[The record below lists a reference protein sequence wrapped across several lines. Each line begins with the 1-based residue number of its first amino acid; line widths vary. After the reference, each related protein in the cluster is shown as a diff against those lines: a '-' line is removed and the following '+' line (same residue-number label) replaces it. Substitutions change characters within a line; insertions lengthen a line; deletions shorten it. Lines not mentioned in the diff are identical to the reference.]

1 MLLSMT
7 LLSAVVF
14 GASPTITGLVPIDG
28 FSNYN
33 GASGKLVV
41 SLTFDQAVVPGATH
55 AGIIGLYQGGQLDPI
70 QISGT
75 TSTNLLTGSTVV
87 INGKTVT
94 VTFIRTLTQGETYF
108 VTVSPDAIANAN
120 GEYFAGLGNSVYD
133 VTIGDFTNP
142 AILVVAGVQQFT
154 PKDGSLG
161 FPLAGN
167 LVAQFTEPIAFGAG
181 VTDFANFALY
191 SADGN
196 VVEMLGKDP
205 LSPTTTPAPGKVSI
219 SGDMLYF
226 NPSAD
231 LKELGKYYVRIA
243 TNAITDV
250 SVNANPYAA
259 INDNAKWNF
268 QAADVTAPTVAF
280 IPATA
285 TANVQQGQ
293 LMTVKFSDNR
303 DGKVPTPFEI
313 RKNIAGDKWA
323 IGDDVKSLV
332 TFTEN
337 GIAPAG
343 AWTAKYTAVNTI
355 TFAWAGGAIDKF
367 VDHGA
372 YVFGIKAGS
381 FMDEEA
387 NVALA
392 ATSSFT
398 AGDFTAPVM
407 TTAAVAA
414 GTTADPNNVAA
425 DLETTKLFL
434 QSTNV
439 DASGN
444 DVEVHYLILAS
455 GAAVPT
461 PAAVMAGPVLPNV
474 TASTNIAR
482 GFASVDAAGVAL
494 ASKTTYDVY
503 FASKDHATVPNTSIQ
518 ADVTGSKVSV
528 QTSDIVAPVPT
539 AKLNTLTTT
548 GAVLTAGAA
557 TVNSVKLNSPV
568 TITFD
573 ENVVAATSNITVKY
587 WNSALATPA
596 WVTLTAGVNYTFAFD
611 GLKTITITGTDGA
624 NGAAWKS
631 SGNYQVNI
639 NNNQISDVIT
649 GTGTPNMVSGMVYSF
664 TAEDYTGPVAVFKGT
679 VLNNIVGVA
688 TTSNVVI
695 DLGEACTRADGSAID
710 YNNVFFRDLATGN
723 IVPSTITV
731 TGGQF
736 ITIAPQ
742 TALLDGNTGHN
753 YSIEITSSI
762 VDLSGNPLG
771 YYKGGVTLIGG
782 ASPQMLSFTTA
793 DEQRPVLTFVPADGT
808 TGLDKNANGLKVNVT
823 INETVKKANGDVLT
837 ASDANYL
844 RSIVTVVRVSD
855 NSPINFD
862 ITGNTATTFA
872 VDLNNFM
879 SAYNANESYK
889 VTVTGLFDIAGN
901 AITANSTTF
910 SIRDYGKPTITS
922 FTPADGATLVG
933 ATDPIKITFSEP
945 VVGIAGQLITLTR
958 DDVAST
964 VTFDAVTGTSISG
977 NVVTL
982 TGVPAFA
989 ELGAYHVTF
998 AAGAFKDLVGNVT
1011 DAAVTTATAWN
1022 WSAFDVTKPTLAT
1035 LVPADDATPAI
1046 APIAKP
1052 SSLVMTFTEAS
1063 GKVFAG
1069 PGSIYIRE
1077 MGNTGIPNFTIP
1089 AQSTAVTIVNNVVT
1103 IAVNAASFKYNS
1115 DYWVEV
1121 DASAFRDAANNYFLG
1136 LVNNNTL
1143 WNFKI
1148 QADPKPFYVIGSSV
1162 PLDNANN
1169 VALNATVTLKF
1180 SEPVWITSPVGKYL
1194 TFRNSSDGT
1203 AHSTVYFDSPTIS
1216 WSWNLAHDA
1225 LTVQHPD
1232 FLADRSYYVN
1242 VTTGTFS
1249 DAANQ
1254 FIDPAGVAPGDLDDG
1269 SKWNFTT
1276 ADLTA
1281 PVVSAITVNGTD
1293 VNSGLS
1299 TTPTGIA
1306 KDGKIVV
1313 AFSEPVTIATPASA
1327 VMLNGGAITYTA
1339 TFAAN
1344 VLTITP
1350 SSALA
1355 SGITV
1360 TVDVVA
1366 NQIFDKST
1374 AVVGGN
1380 PLAAGTVGKFTVL
1393 DYINP
1398 NWDQVPTSAN
1408 VTPGNNKFDVANISI
1423 NEDGKIYFYAV
1434 AKGTFATTPSA
1445 IAVKQNATGSI
1456 AVLAADNSLSITG
1469 LLGDAHYDLYFVAED
1484 KVPNL
1489 MDGTSAGQTVVSI
1502 LDVKTA
1508 DNVAPLLLTSFNTAP
1523 FTAGLSP
1530 ANGTGCVATATTLKL
1545 KFNEAIGT
1553 IDPSKFWVRKF
1564 SDNHSVSI
1572 ASVTVATDVVTIA
1585 LTASLAEVTQ
1595 YYVEIDPSA
1604 IKDLAGNSW
1613 ADYFYGN
1620 ARWNFTT
1627 ADETHPTVATFT
1639 PAIGAVDVA
1648 LAAPGTL
1655 TMVFSEPVAKNTTDN
1670 VFIDIYRTGSTSP
1683 QERINV
1689 LSSAVTVSGKTVT
1702 INRSNIYASELTYYV
1717 VVPANAFTDL
1727 ACTPNNF
1734 AGILPNVWTF
1744 TTTDVTS
1751 PTVAWSVVN
1760 NAVQQSTSV
1769 AVTAKF
1775 VNPRQTEITGSTQY
1789 DALYLGGVAVANATD
1804 EKGLF
1809 TVTANGTAVT
1819 LASAPYTTAA
1829 PAMIT
1834 LNVSGGLKA
1843 NTTYVVT
1850 FTAPATLADQ
1860 KGNAVPSSSLT
1871 FSTMDSSS
1879 PVITFAPANNA
1890 VNLSVASVV
1899 NIKFSKKI
1907 YNYNDGLAGVNHIN
1921 FTPTASELTNAAY
1934 VTFKDLTSA
1943 TNVAFTVT
1951 VVTPGLEYN
1960 LVPTAPLASTHQ
1972 FEVVWTAN
1980 QATNPAGQLVYDMLY
1995 LNNNI
2000 LNVPTAYATTGGDKI
2015 KFTSED
2021 VVSPSVTA
2029 LSPTNGLSP
2038 VTTTVPLIMTFD
2050 EKVVAGTGNIQIRRG
2065 NGQIFLE
2072 VPANDPTVVYST
2084 TAPFTVTIGHPAF
2097 EKFTTYYVI
2106 IPNGAITDASSNAN
2120 KFAGFADNTKWAFG
2134 TDDGTPPYVLSYSPE
2149 NGAVNIPV
2157 FSTLI
2162 LHFSKNVILTAGKN
2176 VAIYYNNGDPGND
2189 GNAIEI
2195 IPITSP
2201 NPKVVVSGSS
2211 IPQGFTS
2218 DIITIV
2224 PSVTFDKLGTYYVR
2238 IDNGAVKDGS
2248 GNDYAGINNNT
2259 TWAFT
2264 ITDNTKPSLVSKMP
2278 VNNAIGIG
2286 PNPVLSMTFDRNVM
2300 AGTGNVK
2307 VLEYSYNPTTF
2318 AYEEK
2323 LIESMPAA
2331 SSQVVING
2339 AVVTVTPSVKL
2350 GDNLVYYVLIDNTAF
2365 TNTASSKDPW
2375 AGISDPFFWRFTT
2388 GNNTAPTVAA
2398 NPATGTTML
2407 NTFDVTLTFTDSQAV
2422 TGVDTTNVTI
2432 TGGTMVLSTIT
2443 AGSVYKATITAPDY
2457 ATIVLSLSNGI
2468 KDASGN
2474 VFVAQSFTY
2483 TIGDNTAPTLI
2494 ATPGASTLTQNVFT
2508 VNLDFNKVVTGVAA
2522 ASVTVDNGAT
2532 VTVTGSG
2539 KAYVASIKAK
2549 ANSTVN
2555 LKVSNAVK
2563 DLALHPFAGATF
2575 AYVTGD
2581 NTPPVVTITGPPAPI
2596 ATSFLVTFTFD
2607 KEVTGFKA
2615 GLTVDNGTIG
2625 QVLGSGKVYVVSVT
2639 AAEKAGV
2646 IFTLANTIKDLLGNA
2661 FAGKTTT
2668 FTVGDF
2674 TGPTLVVTPPATPV
2688 STLFTVD
2695 LLFNEPVTG
2704 VLNGVTVTGGTLK
2717 SVVGILTSGGTEYT
2731 LTVSAKEQTLVS
2743 IVLANTITDIS
2754 PNTNAFAGQTLT
2766 YTTGDFTPPTLVSMS
2781 PSAGVTLADNW
2792 PTFKMTFSEN
2802 VKLGAGGSLTVYK
2815 VNTTVPAIPAIPI
2828 TADMISGNVVTV
2840 SYALTQNGLNKDTR
2854 YYVLVDGLAL
2864 EDNAGNA
2871 FAGVV
2876 DQAAWTFKTGPVF
2889 ATGVSTLVNGS
2900 LEFKVY
2906 PNPFVDFV
2914 NVDNASMLSKVVV
2927 TNIAGQVVKEV
2938 VNPTKTIQLNEL
2950 RSGIYFVS
2958 MYNMDNVIAQT
2969 AKIVKR

>member
-14 GASPTITGLVPIDG
+14 GTSAITPGPHITGFAPIDG

-33 GASGKLVV
+33 GASGKLIVTL
-41 SLTFDQAVVPGATH
+41 SFDEAVVPGTTH

-75 TSTNLLTGSTVV
+75 ISTNLLTGSTVV
-87 INGKTVT
+87 INNKTVT
-94 VTFIRTLTQGETYF
+94 ITFNRTLTQGETYF
-108 VTVSPDAIANAN
+108 VTISPDALADAN
-120 GEYFAGLGNSVYD
+120 GLYFAGLGNADYD

-142 AILVVAGVQQFT
+142 AILAVSGVQQFT

-161 FPLAGN
+161 FALAGN

-205 LSPTTTPAPGKVSI
+205 LSPTATPASGKVSI
-219 SGDMLYF
+219 LGDKLYF

-243 TNAITDV
+243 PASITDV
-250 SVNANPYAA
+250 SVNANPYAG

-268 QAADVTAPTVAF
+268 QAADITAPTVAF
-280 IPATA
+280 IPFTA
-285 TANVQQGQ
+285 AANVQQGQ

-313 RKNIAGDKWA
+313 RKNIAGDKWS
-323 IGDDVKSLV
+323 IGDDVSALV

-355 TFAWAGGAIDKF
+355 TFAWAGGPIDKF
-367 VDHGA
+367 MDHGA
-372 YVFGIKAGS
+372 YVFGIKAAS
-381 FMDEEA
+381 FMDEEG

-392 ATSSFT
+392 ATSAFT
-398 AGDFTAPVM
+398 AGDFIAPVM
-407 TTAAVAA
+407 VTAAAAA
-414 GTTADPNNVAA
+414 GNSPAPNNVAA

-434 QSTNV
+434 QSTNT

-444 DVEVHYLILAS
+444 DVEVHYLIVAS

-461 PAAVMAGPVLPNV
+461 PAAVMAGPVLANV
-474 TASTNIAR
+474 VGSTNIAR
-482 GFASVDAAGVAL
+482 GFATVDGAGVIL
-494 ASKTTYDVY
+494 ASKTNYDVY
-503 FASKDHATVPNTSIQ
+503 FASKDHAIVPNTSTQ
-518 ADVTGSKVSV
+518 ADVTGSKMSV
-528 QTSDIVAPVPT
+528 QTSDIVSPVPT
-539 AKLNTLTTT
+539 AKLNTLSTT
-548 GAVLTAGAA
+548 GVVLTAGAA
-557 TVNSVKLNSPV
+557 SVSSVKLDSPV

-573 ENVVAATSNITVKY
+573 ENVIANTSNITVKY

-596 WVTLTAGVNYTFAFD
+596 WVTPSYTFAFD

-631 SGNYQVNI
+631 LGTYQVSI
-639 NNNQISDVIT
+639 DNNEITDVIT
-649 GTGTPNMVSGMVYSF
+649 GSGTPNPVPGMTYTF
-664 TAEDYTGPVAVFKGT
+664 TAEDYTGPIAVFKGT
-679 VLNNIVGVA
+679 ALKTIIGVA
-688 TTSNVVI
+688 TTANLVI
-695 DLGEACTRADGSAID
+695 DLGEACTRADGTAID
-710 YNNVFFRDLATGN
+710 YNNVFFRDAATGN

-742 TALLDGNTGHN
+742 AALLDGNLGHN
-753 YSIEITSSI
+753 YTIELTASII
-762 VDLSGNPLG
+762 DLSGNPLG
-771 YYKGGVTLIGG
+771 YYKGGVTLIG
-782 ASPQMLSFTTA
+782 APSPQMLAFTTA

-808 TGLDKNANGLKVNVT
+808 TGLDNNANGLKIGVT
-823 INETVKKANGDVLT
+823 INEVVKKANGDVLT

-844 RSIVTVVRVSD
+844 RSIVTVVKVSD

-862 ITGNTATTFA
+862 ITGNTATTFN
-872 VDLNNFM
+872 VDLNNFIT
-879 SAYNANESYK
+879 AYAANESYK
-889 VTVTGLFDIAGN
+889 VTVTGLFDAAGN

-910 SIRDYGKPTITS
+910 SIRDYTKPTITS
-922 FTPADGATLVG
+922 VTPADGATLVG

-958 DDVAST
+958 DDVASSWN
-964 VTFDAVTGTSISG
+964 FDAVTGTSISG

-998 AAGAFKDLVGNVT
+998 AAGAFKDLVGNLT
-1011 DAAVTTATAWN
+1011 DAAITTATGWN
-1022 WSAFDVTKPTLAT
+1022 WSAFDATKPDYLS
-1035 LVPADDATPAI
+1035 LVPANGATS
-1046 APIAKP
+1046 IAKP
-1052 SSLVMTFTEAS
+1052 SSLVITFKEAS

-1077 MGNTGIPNFTIP
+1077 MGNTGIPDFTIP
-1089 AQSTAVTIVNNVVT
+1089 AQSTSVSIVNNVVT

-1121 DASAFRDAANNYFLG
+1121 DASAFRDASNNYFAG

-1143 WNFKI
+1143 WNFTI
-1148 QADPKPFYVIGSSV
+1148 QADPKPYYVITSSV
-1162 PLDNANN
+1162 PLNNADN
-1169 VALNATVTLKF
+1169 VALNGTVTLKF

-1194 TFRNSSDGT
+1194 TFRNAADGT
-1203 AHSTVYFDSPTIS
+1203 AHSTVYFDSPVIT
-1216 WSWNLAHDA
+1216 WAWNLAHDA

-1254 FIDPAGVAPGDLDDG
+1254 LIDPLGVAPGDLDTPI
-1269 SKWNFTT
+1269 KWHFTT

-1313 AFSEPVTIATPASA
+1313 TFSEPVTIATPASA
-1327 VMLNGGAITYTA
+1327 VMLNGGLITYTA

-1355 SGITV
+1355 SGATV

-1374 AVVGGN
+1374 FVIGGN

-1398 NWDQVPTSAN
+1398 NWDLVPTSAN
-1408 VTPGNNKFDVANISI
+1408 VAPGNNKFDITNISI

-1434 AKGTFATTPSA
+1434 AKGTFATTPSPV
-1445 IAVKQNATGSI
+1445 AVKQNATGSI

-1469 LLGDAHYDLYFVAED
+1469 LLGDTHYDLYFVAED

-1489 MDGTSAGQTVVSI
+1489 MDGTSVGQTVVSI

-1523 FTAGLSP
+1523 FTAGLAP
-1530 ANGTGCVATATTLKL
+1530 ADGAGCVATATTLKL

-1553 IDPSKFWVRKF
+1553 IDPTKFWVRKV
-1564 SDNHSVSI
+1564 SDSHSVSI

-1585 LTASLAEVTQ
+1585 LTAPLAEVTE

-1604 IKDLAGNSW
+1604 IKDLAGNFW

-1627 ADETHPTVATFT
+1627 ADETHPTVATYT
-1639 PAIGAVDVA
+1639 PALGATDVA
-1648 LAAPGTL
+1648 IAAPGTL

-1670 VFIDIYRTGSTSP
+1670 VFIDIYRVGSATP

-1751 PTVAWSVVN
+1751 PAVVWTPAN
-1760 NAVQQSTSV
+1760 NSVQQLTSV
-1769 AVTAKF
+1769 AVTAMF
-1775 VNPRQTEITGSTQY
+1775 VNPRQTEITGSTKY
-1789 DALYLGGVAVANATD
+1789 DALYMGGVAVANATD

-1819 LASAPYTTAA
+1819 LASAPYTSAS
-1829 PAMIT
+1829 PATIT
-1834 LNVSGGLKA
+1834 LNVTGGLQA

-1850 FTAPATLADQ
+1850 FTAPATLTDQ
-1860 KGNAVPSSSLT
+1860 KGNAVPSSMLT
-1871 FSTMDSSS
+1871 FSTVDSSS
-1879 PVITFAPANNA
+1879 PVITFAPATDA
-1890 VNLSVASVV
+1890 VNVGVNSAV
-1899 NIKFSKKI
+1899 NIKFNKKI
-1907 YNYNDGLAGVNHIN
+1907 YNYNDGLVGVNHIN
-1921 FTPTASELTNAAY
+1921 FTPTASELTNSAY
-1934 VTFKDLTSA
+1934 ITFWDLTADVS
-1943 TNVAFTVT
+1943 VAYTVT

-1972 FEVVWTAN
+1972 FQVTWNAN
-1980 QATNPAGQLVYDMLY
+1980 AATHPAGQLVYDMLY

-2000 LNVPTAYATTGGDKI
+2000 LNVPTAFATTGGDKI

-2021 VVSPSVTA
+2021 VVSPSLTA

-2038 VTTTVPLIMTFD
+2038 VSTTVPLVMTFD
-2050 EKVVAGTGNIQIRRG
+2050 EKVVAGSGNIQIRFG
-2065 NGQIFLE
+2065 NGQIFYE
-2072 VPANDPTVVYST
+2072 IPANDPTVVYST
-2084 TAPFTVTIGHPAF
+2084 VFPFTVTIGHPALDPF
-2097 EKFTTYYVI
+2097 KTYYVI

-2134 TDDGTPPYVLSYSPE
+2134 TDDGTAPTVLSYTPE
-2149 NGAVNIPV
+2149 NGAGNIPV
-2157 FSTLI
+2157 FSTLS
-2162 LHFSKNVILTAGKN
+2162 LRFSKNVILVPGKN
-2176 VAIYYNNGDPGND
+2176 VVIYYNNGDPGND
-2189 GNAIEI
+2189 GNAIEV

-2211 IPQGFTS
+2211 IPLNLTS

-2224 PSVTFDKLGTYYVR
+2224 PSVSFDKLGTYYVR
-2238 IDNGAVKDGS
+2238 IDNGAVKDAS
-2248 GNDYAGINNNT
+2248 GNVYAGINNNT

-2264 ITDNTKPSLVSKMP
+2264 ITDNTKPSLVSTMP
-2278 VNNAIGIG
+2278 VNNSVGIG
-2286 PNPVLSMTFDRNVM
+2286 SLPVLTMNFDRNVV
-2300 AGTGNVK
+2300 AGIGNVK
-2307 VLEYSYNPTTF
+2307 VLEYYYNPLTF

-2323 LIESMPAA
+2323 LIESMPVT
-2331 SSQVVING
+2331 SSQVVVNG
-2339 AVVTVTPSVKL
+2339 AVVTVTPSVSL
-2350 GDNLVYYVLIDNTAF
+2350 GDNQVYYVLIDNTAF

-2375 AGISDPFFWRFTT
+2375 AGISDPFVWRFTT
-2388 GNNTAPTVAA
+2388 ADNTAPLVAA
-2398 NPATGTTML
+2398 NPASGATML
-2407 NTFDVTLTFTDSQAV
+2407 NTFDVTLTFSEAV
-2422 TGVDTTNVTI
+2422 TGVDATSVTV
-2432 TGGTMVLSTIT
+2432 TGGTVVLSTVT
-2443 AGSVYKATITAPDY
+2443 AGTVYKATVTAADY
-2457 ATIVLSLSNGI
+2457 ASVVLSLSNAI
-2468 KDASGN
+2468 KDLAGN
-2474 VFVAQSFTY
+2474 AFVAQNFTY
-2483 TIGDNTAPTLI
+2483 TIGDNTPPTLV
-2494 ATPGASTLTQNVFT
+2494 ATPGAGILTQNVFT
-2508 VNLDFNKVVTGVAA
+2508 VNLDFNKEVTGVAA
-2522 ASVTVDNGAT
+2522 AVTVDNGAT

-2539 KAYVASIKAK
+2539 KSYVASIKAK

-2555 LKVSNAVK
+2555 LTVSNAVK
-2563 DLALHPFAGATF
+2563 DLALHSFAGAVF
-2575 AYVTGD
+2575 AYTTGD
-2581 NTPPVVTITGPPAPI
+2581 NTPPVVTITGPAAPI
-2596 ATSFLVTFTFD
+2596 PTSFLVTFTFD
-2607 KEVTGFKA
+2607 KEVTGFKD
-2615 GLTVDNGTIG
+2615 GLTVDNGTIE
-2625 QVLGSGKVYVVSVT
+2625 QVAGSGKVYVVSIK
-2639 AAEKAGV
+2639 AAEKAAV
-2646 IFTLANTIKDLLGNA
+2646 TITLATTIKDLFGNA
-2661 FAGKTTT
+2661 FAGKAVTY
-2668 FTVGDF
+2668 TVGDF
-2674 TGPTLVVTPPATPV
+2674 TPPTLIVTPPASPV
-2688 STLFTVD
+2688 ATLFTVD
-2695 LLFNEPVTG
+2695 LLFNKPVTG
-2704 VLNGVTVTGGTLK
+2704 VLNGIT
-2717 SVVGILTSGGTEYT
+2717 VVGGKLVSVAGILSSGGTEYT
-2731 LTVSAKEQTLVS
+2731 VTVSALEQTTVN
-2743 IVLANTITDIS
+2743 IVISDAITDITPS
-2754 PNTNAFAGQTLT
+2754 TNKFAGQTLT
-2766 YTTGDFTPPTLVSMS
+2766 YTTGDFTKPELVSFS
-2781 PSAGVTLADNW
+2781 PNAKLADNY
-2792 PTFKMTFSEN
+2792 PVFKMTFTEN
-2802 VKLGAGGSLTVYK
+2802 VMLGTGGSLKVYK
-2815 VNTTVPAIPAIPI
+2815 INSTTAILDIPI
-2828 TADMISGNVVTV
+2828 TADMISGKDVVV
-2840 SYALTQNGLNKDTR
+2840 SYTLAQNQSGLDKNTR
-2854 YYVLVDGLAL
+2854 YYVLVDGTAL
-2864 EDNAGNA
+2864 TDMSGNA
-2871 FAGVV
+2871 FLGVSN
-2876 DQAAWTFKTGPVF
+2876 QATWTFLTGSVF
-2889 ATGVSTLVNGS
+2889 ATAIAPTNS

-2906 PNPFVDFV
+2906 PNPFVEYV

-2950 RSGIYFVS
+2950 RSGIYFIS
-2958 MYNMDNVIAQT
+2958 LYDMDNVIAQT